1 MQGFTELRL
10 DPLDRLPISL
20 AAHQGATLLSLLA
33 DAFGQRSQGVPPRW
47 RRLVRSAISKSPEAI
62 LGPLFAPGSSV
73 IPDCVTPTACMPG
86 GDVATLCAQIADLPP
101 DTLLAELGAEFGTTV
116 PERWRPVVDRP
127 RHWLHAYAQL
137 SQCVWRE
144 FEPVWKQ
151 AKPHIQREAERVGA
165 AVLQGCADLVFQDL
179 SPRFRL
185 QDGSLYLPDPQAD
198 TFRLNGRRLVLVPI
212 VSGPGA
218 SMFALDRP
226 DLVWIGY
233 PLPAIGRIWEASA
246 GAPAPKADALSLVA
260 GPLRAAILRAAAQ
273 SLTMGEVAR
282 LLGCSASN
290 ATHHC
295 RQLADAGLIDRQ
307 QHGRHVRIRRTERG
321 DAVVDLLSA
330 IPASNCR

>member
-1 MQGFTELRL
+1 MRGFTELRL
-10 DPLDRLPISL
+10 DPLERVPVSL

-33 DAFGQRSQGVPPRW
+33 DAFGRRSQGVSPRW
-47 RRLVRSAISKSPEAI
+47 RALVRAGISESPAAV

-86 GDVATLCAQIADLPP
+86 GDVATLCAQIADLPT
-101 DTLLAELGAEFGTTV
+101 DVLLAELEAEFGASV

-127 RHWLHAYAQL
+127 RQWLHAYARL
-137 SQCVWRE
+137 SQGVWRE

-151 AKPHIQREAERVGA
+151 AQPHIRRETERVGA
-165 AVLQGCADLVFQDL
+165 AVVQGCADLVFQDL

-185 QDGSLYLPDPQAD
+185 RDGSLHLPDPQAG

-233 PLPAIGRIWEASA
+233 PLPAVGRIWEASA
-246 GAPAPKADALSLVA
+246 RTAAPRTDALSLLV
-260 GPLRAAILRAAAQ
+260 GPLRAAVLRAAAQ
-273 SLTMGEVAR
+273 PLTMGQVAR
-282 LLGCSASN
+282 LLGCSAAN

-295 RQLADAGLIDRQ
+295 RQLADAGLIERQ
-307 QHGRHVRIRRTERG
+307 RHGRHVRIRRTERG
-321 DAVVDLLSA
+321 DAVVDLL
-330 IPASNCR
+330 